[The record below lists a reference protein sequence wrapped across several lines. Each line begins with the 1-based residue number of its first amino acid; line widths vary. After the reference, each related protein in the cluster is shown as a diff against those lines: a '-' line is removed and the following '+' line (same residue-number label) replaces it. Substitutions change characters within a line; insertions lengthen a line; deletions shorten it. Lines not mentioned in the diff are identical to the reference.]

1 MHMQRKHPE
10 YTPDSTTLHQIIRI
24 AVISPW
30 AYIGFEGIAHSAEEF
45 RFPVR
50 KSSRI
55 MNISIIISAIVYI
68 SMILISISAYP
79 PEYSNWLEYIKDIG
93 NLKGINSLPA
103 FYAMKYYM
111 GDTGFILLLI
121 TLFALILS
129 SLLGNLTALSRLL
142 YAISK
147 DDVLPK
153 RFSKINDRGVPANA
167 LWLIGCISLGIPFL
181 GRSSIGWISRCRKWT
196 V

>member
-1 MHMQRKHPE
+1 
-10 YTPDSTTLHQIIRI
+10 
-24 AVISPW
+24 
-30 AYIGFEGIAHSAEEF
+30 
-45 RFPVR
+45 
-50 KSSRI
+50 

-167 LWLIGCISLGIPFL
+167 LWLIGCISMGIPFL
-181 GRSSIGWISRCRKWT
+181 GRSAIGWISRCLL
-196 V
+196 